1 MKRKYSLRDQR
12 TFARVRRSG
21 RSRRNRLLVL
31 CCLANSLPH
40 NRFGFVVTKRVG
52 NAVTR
57 NRLKRRLRAIF
68 RLNPTRLSTGYDIV
82 VVCRSAAARASYWD
96 LESAALQL
104 VRSLRLQPA
113 DSHAPDTGADAR

>member
-12 TFARVRRSG
+12 SFARVRRSG

-31 CCLANSLPH
+31 CCLANHLPH
-40 NRFGFVVTKRVG
+40 NRFGFVVSKRVG

-68 RLNPTRLSTGYDIV
+68 RLSLTRLHPGYDIV
-82 VVCRSAAARASYWD
+82 VVCRSAAARVGYWD
-96 LESAALQL
+96 LEQAALQL
-104 VRSLRLQPA
+104 VQRLRLQPA
-113 DSHAPDTGADAR
+113 DTRAPGSGADNC

>member
-12 TFARVRRSG
+12 SFARVRRSG

-31 CCLANSLPH
+31 CCLTNHLPH
-40 NRFGFVVTKRVG
+40 NRFGFVVSKRVG

-68 RLNPTRLSTGYDIV
+68 RLNPARLHPGYDIV
-82 VVCRSAAARASYWD
+82 VVCRSAAARAGYWD
-96 LESAALQL
+96 LEQAALQL
-104 VRSLRLQPA
+104 VQRLRLQPA
-113 DSHAPDTGADAR
+113 GTRVPGSGADHC